1 MEKKKVQYVS
11 INDSVEQN
19 LPEVRKTAQ
28 MLAIEREYGRDIRL
42 VIKQLYEETGSQKA
56 TAARLGL
63 EQSTMTV
70 WALRLGLTFTSRPV
84 VEIARHA

>member
-1 MEKKKVQYVS
+1 MGKKKVVYEPL
-11 INDSVEQN
+11 DELA
-19 LPEVRKTAQ
+19 LPEIRKTPQ
-28 MLAIEREYGRDIRL
+28 MLAIEKEYGRDVRL

-56 TAARLGL
+56 TATRLGL

-84 VEIARHA
+84 VEIAQRA